1 VGGIPNAV
9 RRSPQLTPYLL
20 TGEPIPHHLLAA
32 HIFTEVVPTNE
43 VLPAALRWAAKL
55 VDASPEAVWATKE
68 HINLHKDGLGVSAV
82 VDAALET
89 EVSKHVYR
97 GENIQE
103 GLRAFVEVSG
113 LLLRFNCGLQSS
125 PVDLYGPGRNATPCG
140 VTLRLARSQSC
151 KRPSGR
157 RESHFVT
164 KTSSPGPTCAPCS
177 KKGAHLELH
186 CIG

>member
-1 VGGIPNAV
+1 MRNGKRSTFRARADDKLRCRSGVVAAVGGIPNAV

-68 HINLHKDGLGVSAV
+68 HINFHKDGLGVSAV

-89 EVSKHVYR
+89 EVSKQVYR

-103 GLRAFVEVSG
+103 GLRAFVEVSSHIIP
-113 LLLRFNCGLQSS
+113 LESTLWYESS
-125 PVDLYGPGRNATPCG
+125 SRAPSFAQKRDPVWRDPALGG
-140 VTLRLARSQSC
+140 
-151 KRPSGR
+151 K
-157 RESHFVT
+157 
-164 KTSSPGPTCAPCS
+164 S
-177 KKGAHLELH
+177 KL
-186 CIG
+186 

>member
-1 VGGIPNAV
+1 MGGIPNAV

-68 HINLHKDGLGVSAV
+68 HINLHKEGLGVSAV

-113 LLLRFNCGLQSS
+113 LLLRFNCGL
-125 PVDLYGPGRNATPCG
+125 
-140 VTLRLARSQSC
+140 
-151 KRPSGR
+151 
-157 RESHFVT
+157 
-164 KTSSPGPTCAPCS
+164 
-177 KKGAHLELH
+177 
-186 CIG
+186 